1 MNEKIIQIPVE
12 QLQPNPLQP
21 RGVITPESLTELIN
35 SIREHGIIE
44 PLIVADTP
52 AGYQIIA
59 GERRWRSAKILGLN
73 KVPVIF
79 RKTNPRQMLEIA
91 LIENVQRE
99 NLSPLDR
106 AKAFQQLQQEFNL
119 SISKIAKKVGKSISF
134 ISNSIRLLE
143 LPDAV
148 KDGLLS
154 GLISEGH
161 ARAIAG
167 LGTNQKIINAYKTIL
182 KEKASVRRAEEL
194 ARLAKNAKI
203 KEANSEPAPSQIVTE
218 YKQMR
223 GKIQKTLSQNGQT
236 KVKISR
242 SRSQTRIIISWDGG
256 VEETQKQLTN
266 LYQRICPQ
274 SSSAK
279 NSSQ

>member
-1 MNEKIIQIPVE
+1 MDEKIIQISVE
-12 QLQPNPLQP
+12 RLQPNPLQP
-21 RGVITPESLTELIN
+21 RSVITPESLTELIN

-59 GERRWRSAKILGLN
+59 GERRWRSAKILGLD
-73 KVPVIF
+73 KVPVLL
-79 RKTNPRQMLEIA
+79 RKTKPRQMLELA

-99 NLSPLDR
+99 DLSPLDR
-106 AKAFQQLQQEFNL
+106 ARAFRQLQQEFGF
-119 SISKIAKKVGKSISF
+119 SISKIAKRVGKSISF

-167 LGTNQKIINAYKTIL
+167 LGTNKKIIRAYKIIL

-194 ARLAKNAKI
+194 ARLVKVDKTEKN
-203 KEANSEPAPSQIVTE
+203 ETRPVPSEVLAE
-218 YKQMR
+218 YKQMKK
-223 GKIQKTLSQNGQT
+223 KIENALSQKGQT
-236 KVKISR
+236 QVKISR
-242 SRSQTRIIISWDGG
+242 SRSQTKITISWGGG
-256 VEETQKQLTN
+256 VNETQEQLDN
-266 LYQRICPQ
+266 LYQKICPP
-274 SSSAK
+274 SSPTKA
-279 NSSQ
+279 SSQ

>member
-99 NLSPLDR
+99 DLSPLDR
-106 AKAFQQLQQEFNL
+106 AKAFRQLQQEFNL

-167 LGTNQKIINAYKTIL
+167 LGTNQKIIKAYKTIL

-194 ARLAKNAKI
+194 ARLAKNTKT
-203 KEANSEPAPSQIVTE
+203 KEAGAEPAPSQVIAE

-223 GKIQKTLSQNGQT
+223 GKIQKILSQNGQA

-266 LYQRICPQ
+266 LYQKICPQ

-279 NSSQ
+279 NPSQ